1 MRGIKPADLMSF
13 LAVARQLSFSRA
25 AADLGVTPS
34 ALSHTIRGVEE
45 RLGVRLL
52 NRTTRSVALT
62 EAGLRLVGR
71 IGPAFRDIDDA
82 LDDLNTS
89 QGRVAGKL
97 RISVGLIAARL
108 AVMPLVTRFIAAYPE
123 VEVEIVSDDAL
134 IDVVAEGFDV
144 GVRFGERIEGDMIAV
159 PLVPR
164 MRSAVVATPELLAK
178 HGKPITPQAL
188 RGLPCIRQRFPSG
201 AMYHWDF
208 ERGGIEL
215 EIHVDGPLIV
225 REMSL
230 CVQGALDGAG
240 FAFVFEKSVEDEI
253 AAGRL
258 VRVLEDWCQYHP
270 GLFLYYP
277 GRRQLPAVLKAFVDF
292 ARANPG

>member
-25 AADLGVTPS
+25 AVDLGVSPS
-34 ALSHTIRGVEE
+34 ALSHTIRGIEE

-62 EAGLRLVGR
+62 EAGERLVGR

-82 LDDLNTS
+82 LDDLNAS

-108 AVMPLVTRFIAAYPE
+108 AVMPLVTRFIAAHPD

-134 IDVVAEGFDV
+134 IDVVSEGFDV

-164 MRSAVVATPELLAK
+164 MRSAVVATPEVFARY
-178 HGKPITPQAL
+178 GKPVTPEDL
-188 RGLPCIRQRFPSG
+188 RGLPCI
-201 AMYHWDF
+201 
-208 ERGGIEL
+208 
-215 EIHVDGPLIV
+215 
-225 REMSL
+225 
-230 CVQGALDGAG
+230 
-240 FAFVFEKSVEDEI
+240 
-253 AAGRL
+253 
-258 VRVLEDWCQYHP
+258 
-270 GLFLYYP
+270 
-277 GRRQLPAVLKAFVDF
+277 
-292 ARANPG
+292 